1 MSASAYTYFQ
11 SLRGIVATQT
21 TTNKPVSQNFHLI
34 AKHVCQRERESS
46 IYLITSSLRAYWPL
60 SSAPK
65 AKPFCCENEC
75 CVMLSPKRT
84 NWSIVESKK
93 GRKVSLTAGN

>member
-1 MSASAYTYFQ
+1 MCA
-11 SLRGIVATQT
+11 
-21 TTNKPVSQNFHLI
+21 N
-34 AKHVCQRERESS
+34 ERKNS

-60 SSAPK
+60 NSAPK

-93 GRKVSLTAGN
+93 GRKVFLTAGN